1 MEKDFKQHSSNKVM
15 MSDYVISSPNYSW
28 KCELAPNVF
37 WNVEEGKQPNAFHR
51 LMQELCFGF
60 KWSKIDD

>member
-1 MEKDFKQHSSNKVM
+1 MTDN
-15 MSDYVISSPNYSW
+15 VISSPNYSW

-51 LMQELCFGF
+51 WMQKICFGF